1 MPHAP
6 YFIDT
11 VFLGCLT
18 KETIINRNQRVFV
31 DHAGGNLLYSS
42 FAAKLWGKNS
52 GLLSK
57 VSSDFP
63 ESWITQI
70 GSQGFNTAGIKRVNQ
85 DSDLREFFFITE
97 TGELITDNPQKYFL
111 EFDHPFP
118 KSLLGYA
125 KNGNKLD
132 SKHTCGG
139 LSIKPEDIPTEYL
152 DCSNLVLCPL
162 DFISHSLV
170 PVEFRTRNNARVFL
184 HGANGYMHS
193 SFFTEIPALVCGA
206 ELFFTTEKYAKDLF
220 LGKCEDIWEM
230 LEFMASFEIATSIIH
245 KPADGFYLYQKET
258 RMRTFIPH
266 YPVLMVD
273 PVGVDDAFFG
283 GYVASYLTHFDPVVA
298 AAAGA
303 VSSSIKLEGSTA
315 FYLLD
320 TLPALAASRLEKLLD
335 EVQNH

>member
-18 KETIINRNQRVFV
+18 KETIINRNKGIFIDRP
-31 DHAGGNLLYSS
+31 GGNLLYSS

-57 VSSDFP
+57 VNLDFS

-70 GSQGFNTAGIKRVNQ
+70 ANLEFNTEGIKRVNQ
-85 DSDLREFFFITE
+85 DIDLREFFFISE
-97 TGELITDNPQKYFL
+97 NGELVTDNPQKYFL
-111 EFDHPFP
+111 KLDQPFP
-118 KSLLGYA
+118 KSLLGYG
-125 KNGNKLD
+125 KNRNKLD

-139 LSIKPEDIPTEYL
+139 LSIKPEDIPSEYY
-152 DCSNLVLCPL
+152 DCRNLALCPL
-162 DFISHSLV
+162 DFVSHSLV
-170 PVEFRTRNNARVFL
+170 PVEFRTRNNTRVFF

-193 SFFTEIPALVCGA
+193 SFLTEIPSLVCGA
-206 ELFFTTEKYAKDLF
+206 ELFFTTEKNAKDLF

-230 LEFMASFEIATSIIH
+230 LEFLASFEIETSIIH
-245 KPADGFYLYQKET
+245 KPTEGYFLYLKGT
-258 RMRTFIPH
+258 RKRVFLPH
-266 YPVLMVD
+266 YPVETVD

-283 GYVASYLTHFDPVVA
+283 GYVASYLTHYDPVYA

-303 VSSSIKLEGSTA
+303 VASSVKLEGSTA

-320 TLPALAASRLEKLLD
+320 TLPALAAIRLERLLD
-335 EVQNH
+335 EARTI